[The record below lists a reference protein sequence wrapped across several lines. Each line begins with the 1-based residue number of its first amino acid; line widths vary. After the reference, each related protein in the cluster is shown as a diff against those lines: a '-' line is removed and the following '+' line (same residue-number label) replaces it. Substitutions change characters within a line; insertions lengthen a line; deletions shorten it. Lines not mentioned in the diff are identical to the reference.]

1 MQGLAQ
7 VVYEQRRSLFIAVV
21 RIGSLG
27 TYIREHLMPFAE
39 EAGHRAVKHHVELAG
54 GAGVRGQ
61 HEDTSA

>member
-1 MQGLAQ
+1 
-7 VVYEQRRSLFIAVV
+7 
-21 RIGSLG
+21 
-27 TYIREHLMPFAE
+27 MPFAE